1 MSFTVVVVTP
11 WPDGAGIDTAA
22 SSNATTPNW
31 SRANTR
37 TAKTTNTRTA
47 KTANART
54 GKMRTAHA
62 GTAETANAAAAKVSA
77 TTKVNAATALAAL
90 SLRGGR
96 KSGRRQDQRCADR
109 SNFQH
114 RNSPVGFM
122 FYRNVWN
129 IGATR
134 NEFALILVN
143 RKKVIVRSLVRIR
156 CRLRVTSRRKDRSF
170 SPLYPGKRT
179 LAVQNDMSALG
190 HKQTFRNSCD
200 QLVGVDEE
208 QRIKGFAMR

>member
-54 GKMRTAHA
+54 GKMSTAHA
-62 GTAETANAAAAKVSA
+62 GTTKVNTASTTKVSA
-77 TTKVNAATALAAL
+77 ALCI
-90 SLRGGR
+90 RGGR

-134 NEFALILVN
+134 SELALILVN

-179 LAVQNDMSALG
+179 LAVQNDMSALR